1 MKASTIERKRF
12 SESTGKLHLPCPHKE
27 KTAIE
32 VHVVIKGG
40 WCYRS
45 GQCMVLECR
54 YNRMQSDIDSLL
66 SLMW

>member
-1 MKASTIERKRF
+1 MKASTFELKRF
-12 SESTGKLHLPCPHKE
+12 SESTGKLHLPCPYKE
-27 KTAIE
+27 KTGIE
-32 VHVVIKGG
+32 VHVVIRGG